1 MRKTL
6 REPALVLTLAVVV
19 GLLGFFVIYPQ
30 LRVVLVP
37 GLAGYVEFF
46 REQTWVKPLL
56 HSLQITVLSTTTAV
70 TLGFVY
76 AYAMVYS
83 DMPWK
88 RFFRLVGILLLLSPP
103 FVVAASYILLFS
115 PRVIISLP
123 FLVQS
128 PNMWGI
134 SGIWRDQT
142 IAFSP
147 IAYQLIANVM
157 TLSDPSQRQA
167 APKRSATAW
176 GDFRTVTLPLSRPG
190 LAAA

>member
-6 REPALVLTLAVVV
+6 REPALVLTLVVVV

-70 TLGFVY
+70 MLGFVY

-88 RFFRLVGILLLLSPP
+88 RFFRLVGILPLLSPP
-103 FVVAASYILLFS
+103 FVVAASYILLFG
-115 PRVIISLP
+115 PRGIISYRL
-123 FLVQS
+123 LGQS
-128 PNMWGI
+128 PNVLGLGGLWGV
-134 SGIWRDQT
+134 QT
-142 IAFSP
+142 IAFFP
-147 IAYQLIANVM
+147 FAYQLIADV
-157 TLSDPSQRQA
+157 LSRSDPS
-167 APKRSATAW
+167 
-176 GDFRTVTLPLSRPG
+176 PG
-190 LAAA
+190 AGGP

>member
-6 REPALVLTLAVVV
+6 REPALVLTLMIVV
-19 GLLGFFVIYPQ
+19 GLLGFCVIYPQ
-30 LRVVLVP
+30 LRVILVP

-88 RFFRLVGILLLLSPP
+88 RFFRLVGVFPLFLPP
-103 FVVAASYILLFS
+103 FVFAADS
-115 PRVIISLP
+115 
-123 FLVQS
+123 FL
-128 PNMWGI
+128 
-134 SGIWRDQT
+134 
-142 IAFSP
+142 
-147 IAYQLIANVM
+147 
-157 TLSDPSQRQA
+157 
-167 APKRSATAW
+167 
-176 GDFRTVTLPLSRPG
+176 
-190 LAAA
+190 

>member
-6 REPALVLTLAVVV
+6 REPALVLTLMIVV
-19 GLLGFFVIYPQ
+19 GLLGFFIIYPQ

-37 GLAGYVEFF
+37 GLAGYVEFV

-88 RFFRLVGILLLLSPP
+88 RFFRLVGIGNSAVGEEQGRRVRYLGETAVAHLEHADLVGRPEAVLDRAQDAEL
-103 FVVAASYILLFS
+103 VAALALEVEH
-115 PRVIISLP
+115 RVDHVLEHTWPGNLAVLGDMADELSL
-123 FLVQS
+123 
-128 PNMWGI
+128 I
-134 SGIWRDQT
+134 HI
-142 IAFSP
+142 
-147 IAYQLIANVM
+147 
-157 TLSDPSQRQA
+157 
-167 APKRSATAW
+167 
-176 GDFRTVTLPLSRPG
+176 
-190 LAAA
+190 

>member
-6 REPALVLTLAVVV
+6 REPALVLTLVVVV

-88 RFFRLVGILLLLSPP
+88 RFFRLVGILPLLSPP
-103 FVVAASYILLFS
+103 FVVAASYILLFG
-115 PRVIISLP
+115 PRGIISYRL
-123 FLVQS
+123 LGQS
-128 PNMWGI
+128 PNVLGLGGLWGV
-134 SGIWRDQT
+134 QT
-142 IAFSP
+142 IAFFP
-147 IAYQLIANVM
+147 FAYQLIADV
-157 TLSDPSQRQA
+157 LSRSDP
-167 APKRSATAW
+167 APGAGS
-176 GDFRTVTLPLSRPG
+176 P
-190 LAAA
+190 

>member
-6 REPALVLTLAVVV
+6 REPALVLTLVVVV

-83 DMPWK
+83 DMPRW
-88 RFFRLVGILLLLSPP
+88 FMGCPDHRLFPICLPAHRRHP
-103 FVVAASYILLFS
+103 AAH
-115 PRVIISLP
+115 
-123 FLVQS
+123 
-128 PNMWGI
+128 
-134 SGIWRDQT
+134 
-142 IAFSP
+142 A
-147 IAYQLIANVM
+147 
-157 TLSDPSQRQA
+157 A
-167 APKRSATAW
+167 APDR
-176 GDFRTVTLPLSRPG
+176 
-190 LAAA
+190 